1 LRPQLLRAFCF
12 DMAVRF
18 HVKPCLQEQHHGRN
32 PLIETAALEAA
43 LQRFADER
51 DWQRYHTPRNL
62 MLALTGEV
70 GELAEIFQWL
80 TDEEVAQLADDPAR
94 FTHLQEEVAD
104 VLLYLVRLASVMK
117 LDINAAVRDKLQK
130 NAVKYPA
137 PAADAPA
144 A

>member
-1 LRPQLLRAFCF
+1 
-12 DMAVRF
+12 MAQ
-18 HVKPCLQEQHHGRN
+18 P
-32 PLIETAALEAA
+32 PLIETAALEAT

-51 DWQRYHTPRNL
+51 DWQRFHTPRNL

-80 TDEEVAQLADDPAR
+80 TDEEVARLADDPAR

-104 VLLYLVRLASVMK
+104 VLLNLVRLASVLK

-130 NAVKYPA
+130 NAIKYPA